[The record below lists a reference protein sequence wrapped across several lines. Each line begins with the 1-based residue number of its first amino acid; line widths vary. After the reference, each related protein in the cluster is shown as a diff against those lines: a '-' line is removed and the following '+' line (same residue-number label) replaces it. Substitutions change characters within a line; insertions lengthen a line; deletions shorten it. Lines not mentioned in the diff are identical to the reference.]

1 MKIEKNKMVS
11 LIYELREGNSEGM
24 VIETLEESKPM
35 TFVFG
40 TGGLLPSFESKL
52 FSLETGDNFN
62 FVLDAGS
69 GGRRQRREER

>member
-40 TGGLLPSFESKL
+40 TGGLSRHSNRNYSLLKQVIISILCSMPDLPMAIK
-52 FSLETGDNFN
+52 GKI
-62 FVLDAGS
+62 
-69 GGRRQRREER
+69 